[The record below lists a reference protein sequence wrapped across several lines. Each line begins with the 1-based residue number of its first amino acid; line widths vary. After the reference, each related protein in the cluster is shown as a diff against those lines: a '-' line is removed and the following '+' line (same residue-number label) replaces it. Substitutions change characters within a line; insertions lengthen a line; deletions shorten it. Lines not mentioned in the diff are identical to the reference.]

1 MDIDILERDTDDVFR
16 HFLASGMCYTNG
28 FNFQQILGY
37 RSRKAAYRK
46 LLRVHFLQKHKKNAG
61 QRLQTEMGRLEL
73 DTEAY

>member
-1 MDIDILERDTDDVFR
+1 MMFSDIFWLRECAIQMVSTFSK
-16 HFLASGMCYTNG
+16 FW
-28 FNFQQILGY
+28 GY